1 MSAQQLPLNIELR
14 PEASFDSYVTEQE
27 AVAIALHQIQMAI
40 VRNRGGSWYFFG
52 PRGTGRTHL
61 LQAACRLSAAWERR
75 CAYVPL
81 NDPDVRDYPDLLKGM
96 EQVDVLCLDN
106 VDAVLEREDWQGALA
121 DVLLQA
127 QTLGRVVIMAGLQ
140 PMSLW
145 PIRTERLTLALA
157 NVIPVGLEP
166 LRDPQTL
173 SLAIQRHGRVRG
185 LKIPKTVITYLQK
198 AYGSDLQELLAVLK
212 IIEES
217 SLVEKHKIDLPFVK
231 RVLGHTHKESP

>member
-1 MSAQQLPLNIELR
+1 MSAQQLPLNIQLR

-40 VRNRGGSWYFFG
+40 VRHRGGSWYFYG
-52 PRGTGRTHL
+52 PPGTGRTHL
-61 LQAACRLSAAWERR
+61 LQAACRLSGACERR

-81 NDPDVRDYPDLLKGM
+81 NDPDVCDYPDLIKGM

-106 VDAVLEREDWQGALA
+106 VDAVLAREDWQAALA

-127 QTLGRVVIMAGLQ
+127 QTLGHVVIMAGLQ

-145 PIRTERLTLALA
+145 LIRNEQLIVALA
-157 NVIPVGLEP
+157 NVIPVGVEP

-173 SLAIQRHGRVRG
+173 TLAIQRHGRVRG

-198 AYGSDLQELLAVLK
+198 TYGSDLQELLAVLK
-212 IIEES
+212 IIEDA

-231 RVLGHTHKESP
+231 RVLGHT